1 MKKLL
6 TFVSILFIYSASSF
20 ADQGVSD
27 DEIML
32 GMHTD
37 ISGPVSSFG
46 KYSVEGAKMR
56 INEINEAGGIN
67 GRVLKLVAEDH
78 QYQVPRAVQAA
89 NKLINKDKIFLM
101 VASLGTPRT
110 MQYFNYK
117 SKKIYRTYFLYH
129 LRVPWQSHFI
139 N

>member
-46 KYSVEGAKMR
+46 KYSVEGAKT
-56 INEINEAGGIN
+56 
-67 GRVLKLVAEDH
+67 VSYTHLTL
-78 QYQVPRAVQAA
+78 PT
-89 NKLINKDKIFLM
+89 
-101 VASLGTPRT
+101 TP
-110 MQYFNYK
+110 Y
-117 SKKIYRTYFLYH
+117 
-129 LRVPWQSHFI
+129 V
-139 N
+139 